1 MKPRRLLGWL
11 VVACIVFVVGLAAA
25 NVVDYVQFHRAV
37 AGAILKG
44 HVSPFTLTSRRDP
57 KGSCLTVYLNVTE
70 RVD

>member
-37 AGAILKG
+37 AGAILMG
-44 HVSPFTLTSRRDP
+44 HVSPFTLTSRN
-57 KGSCLTVYLNVTE
+57 GWTE
-70 RVD
+70 VEAWRASIDCVN

>member
-37 AGAILKG
+37 ARADG
-44 HVSPFTLTSRRDP
+44 LTEAQLLALGDRCQARS
-57 KGSCLTVYLNVTE
+57 
-70 RVD
+70 